1 MARPR
6 IFTPTALAQVKSLV
20 NQGASAAAIADE
32 IGCTLGTLRV
42 KCSQLGISLRRRM
55 LGRRETTRTTKALV
69 YRHPGSPVQ
78 SSGPPELLS
87 VPLELPR
94 FDALISTEPLV
105 ELNIWIS
112 QVAAEQLRQQATLS
126 GVSAEVLA
134 AELLVTITHDNLYQA
149 ILDQG

>member
-69 YRHPGSPVQ
+69 YRDPCTPVQ

-87 VPLELPR
+87 VPLELSR